1 MVNILYTS
9 GNGVFEEAKYSPGK
23 LDAQDIHVRAVMT
36 GVCRSDIAMMNGDF
50 GPLPIPMQGHEGLA
64 QVMAVGS
71 GVSGVQPG
79 DYVATRGEPAYA
91 DEYHVKPEQWVVVPA
106 ADPKWILEPVA
117 CGVNCVLQAR
127 HAIAL
132 QNTITPLPRAVIVGS
147 GFLAK
152 IVLQTFKILYPNIS
166 VDVIGKSNEEFFS
179 ANGSPLLIDFDG
191 KYDIVVD
198 LKEDDRV
205 FKRDCINENAVVI
218 MATEKPNGINTTFNS
233 MLWKAVTMIFP
244 SPRAPTF
251 YESML
256 LSKSW
261 IEKNTLSVD
270 NFWDRSY
277 NRNNEWQQAFEDADN
292 RSDNYGRGYIVW
304 V

>member
-1 MVNILYTS
+1 
-9 GNGVFEEAKYSPGK
+9 
-23 LDAQDIHVRAVMT
+23 
-36 GVCRSDIAMMNGDF
+36 
-50 GPLPIPMQGHEGLA
+50 
-64 QVMAVGS
+64 
-71 GVSGVQPG
+71 
-79 DYVATRGEPAYA
+79 
-91 DEYHVKPEQWVVVPA
+91 
-106 ADPKWILEPVA
+106 
-117 CGVNCVLQAR
+117 
-127 HAIAL
+127 
-132 QNTITPLPRAVIVGS
+132 
-147 GFLAK
+147 
-152 IVLQTFKILYPNIS
+152 
-166 VDVIGKSNEEFFS
+166 
-179 ANGSPLLIDFDG
+179 
-191 KYDIVVD
+191 
-198 LKEDDRV
+198 
-205 FKRDCINENAVVI
+205 